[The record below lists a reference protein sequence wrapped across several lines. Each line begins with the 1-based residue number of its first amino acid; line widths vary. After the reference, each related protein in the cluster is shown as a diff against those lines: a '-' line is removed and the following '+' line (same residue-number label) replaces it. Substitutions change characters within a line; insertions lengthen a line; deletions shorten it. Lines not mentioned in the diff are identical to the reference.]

1 MLPNAVRLFDIHGV
15 ELRIDPSWFVIAA
28 LVVWSL
34 ATGYFPEAAPG
45 LHRADYIAFATVA
58 MLGLFA
64 ALTLHEFAHA
74 SVARRYGLRTG
85 SITLFLF
92 GGVAELR
99 DEPQSPAADF
109 RIAAA
114 GPAASLALAAL
125 LGAVAAA
132 ARAAGASP
140 GLVALAD
147 YLAGINLIL
156 ALFNLLP
163 AFPLDGGRI
172 LRAALWRSSGDL
184 IAATRRASDIG
195 RAAGYALVALGLVV
209 LFSTRSLL
217 GGLWP
222 ALIGLF
228 LAGAAPAAYQDMLTR
243 RALRGRTV
251 NDLVTRA
258 VHVTDPDRTVRA
270 LVDEVMLRHGVGF
283 VPVIENGMALGYVD
297 TAAVRGIDR
306 DNWDAIRV
314 EDVFIPLAPEMVTT
328 PGEPLDRL
336 LQRIVETGRRKFIVT
351 DGGRFAGV
359 LTLGDLVAHLGV
371 LRDLARLPGDLPHRH
386 V

>member
-1 MLPNAVRLFDIHGV
+1 MFPNAVKLFGIQGF
-15 ELRIDPSWFVIAA
+15 ELRVDPSWLIIAA
-28 LVVWSL
+28 LIVWSL

-45 LHRADYIAFATVA
+45 LHRTDYIAFATVA
-58 MLGLFA
+58 MLGMFA
-64 ALTLHEFAHA
+64 ALTLHELAHA
-74 SVARRYGLRTG
+74 HVARHYGLRTG

-99 DEPQSPAADF
+99 DEPQSPGTEF

-114 GPAASLALAAL
+114 GPAASLVLAAL
-125 LGAVAAA
+125 FAATAAA
-132 ARAAGASP
+132 ARAAGASQ

-147 YLAGINLIL
+147 YLAGINLVL
-156 ALFNLLP
+156 AVFNLLP

-172 LRAALWRSSGDL
+172 LRAALWRGSGDL
-184 IAATRRASDIG
+184 LAATRQASRIG
-195 RAAGYALVALGLVV
+195 RAAGYALVVLGLVI
-209 LFSTRSLL
+209 LFSTRSVL

-228 LAGAAPAAYQDMLTR
+228 LAGAAAATYQDMLTR

-251 NDLVTRA
+251 GDLMTRA
-258 VHVTDPDRTVRA
+258 VHVTGPDRTVRA

-283 VPVIENGMALGYVD
+283 VPVVENGVALGYVD
-297 TAAVRGIDR
+297 TATVRGIER
-306 DNWDAIRV
+306 DNWDATRV
-314 EDVFIPLAPEMVTT
+314 EDVFIPLAPDMEAA

-336 LQRIVETGRRKFIVT
+336 LQRIAETGRRKFIVT
-351 DGGRFAGV
+351 NGHGFAGV
-359 LTLGDLVAHLGV
+359 LTLSDLVAHIGV
-371 LRDLARLPGDLPHRH
+371 LRDLSPISGGAAHRH